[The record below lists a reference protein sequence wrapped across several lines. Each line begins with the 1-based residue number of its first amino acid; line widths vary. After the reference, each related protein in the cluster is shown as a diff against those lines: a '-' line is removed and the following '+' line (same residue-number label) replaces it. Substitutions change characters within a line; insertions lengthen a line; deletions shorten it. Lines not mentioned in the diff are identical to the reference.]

1 MEDNNSM
8 NISNLPFLAGT
19 ASAYGLTKEEALSM
33 ITINPSRI
41 LGIENRVG
49 TIEVGKDATIIVS
62 EGDLLDMMSNKVEL
76 AFIEGRK
83 IDLDNKHK
91 RLYQKFKAKYD

>member
-1 MEDNNSM
+1 
-8 NISNLPFLAGT
+8 
-19 ASAYGLTKEEALSM
+19 M
-33 ITINPSRI
+33 ITLNPARI

-49 TIEVGKDATIIVS
+49 SIEVGKDATIIVS
-62 EGDLLDMMSNKVEL
+62 EGDLLDMMSSNVEL

-91 RLYQKFKAKYD
+91 RLYRKFKAKYE